1 MTTGHHFHTTIEV
14 LLLTGILQV
23 VRHQLHMTTEVLL
36 HMQDKV
42 KHLSHIN
49 IEVLQHTQD
58 KGKHLQLMT
67 TGHHLPMQD
76 KGEHQL
82 SVGMVFQVISGQ
94 ALLLHHKYSKQ
105 Y

>member
-1 MTTGHHFHTTIEV
+1 
-14 LLLTGILQV
+14 
-23 VRHQLHMTTEVLL
+23 
-36 HMQDKV
+36 MQDKV

-58 KGKHLQLMT
+58 KGRHLQLMT